1 MTLAPEAVQSI
12 AETLADIRRAQGRH
26 IARIN
31 EHMHTLNFFSVELV
45 DVTSG
50 VGDLNNTTTELLS
63 VVQARSSSDTV
74 DFSRKLNALRMDVG
88 EFTADVTSLRNIL
101 KDLQAS
107 TLDLRNEMISFKQT
121 IDLLTPYL
129 HP

>member
-1 MTLAPEAVQSI
+1 
-12 AETLADIRRAQGRH
+12 
-26 IARIN
+26 
-31 EHMHTLNFFSVELV
+31 MHTLNFFSVELV

-50 VGDLNNTTTELLS
+50 VGDLNSTATDLANAVGEPS
-63 VVQARSSSDTV
+63 GCDTV

-101 KDLQAS
+101 GDLLAS
-107 TLDLRNEMISFKQT
+107 TVELRNEMVSFKQT